1 MSKVRQHNYMQFG
14 FAENSLTIQAELF
27 IKETIQKYNSE
38 HTPIYLCSLDAEKA
52 FDTCN
57 WLKLLTT
64 LHSKQ
69 TVPDLVLK
77 FLIKS
82 YLKVMPRSNRNKE
95 INNLIVSHFC
105 KVLDK
110 DLFYHPFF
118 TTTTLKS

>member
-1 MSKVRQHNYMQFG
+1 MQFG

-77 FLIKS
+77 FLITS

-95 INNLIVSHFC
+95 INNLIVSHFR

-110 DLFYHPFF
+110 DLFYHHFF